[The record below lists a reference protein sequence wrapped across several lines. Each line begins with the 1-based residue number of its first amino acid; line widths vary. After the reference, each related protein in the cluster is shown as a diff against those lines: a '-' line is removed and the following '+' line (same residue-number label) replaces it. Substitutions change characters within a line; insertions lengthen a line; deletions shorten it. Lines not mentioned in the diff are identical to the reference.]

1 MGSYKAY
8 PGSKVLGHSIQ
19 ITLEALELYKDTG
32 NQLLAQAGIQKVKPD
47 EWYDMQ
53 TYCDFLAAIK
63 QKLCPF
69 TLFVAG
75 RNIGMKAELPPIF
88 DTPSK
93 VLSGF
98 DQVFKMGHRGV
109 PANQGWTYTS
119 TGERSAV
126 MVSSTPYPDELQ
138 RGVCDGFI
146 RRFKTGALLVK
157 IDETKPRVD
166 NGGKSVTF
174 IANW

>member
-1 MGSYKAY
+1 MSIYKAE
-8 PGSKVLGHSIQ
+8 PGSKVLGHSIE
-19 ITLEALELYKDTG
+19 ITLNALGLYKDTG
-32 NQLLAQAGIQKVKPD
+32 HQILAQTGIQNVKAD

-53 TYCDFLAAIK
+53 MYCDFLGTLK
-63 QKLCPF
+63 EKVGPS

-75 RNIGMKAELPPIF
+75 RNIGMNAELPPIF
-88 DTPSK
+88 DTPAK
-93 VLSGF
+93 VLASF

-109 PANQGWTYTS
+109 PANQGWAYTS
-119 TGERSAV
+119 TGERSAI
-126 MVSSTPYPDELQ
+126 MVSTSPYPDELQ

-146 RRFKTGALLVK
+146 RRFKTGTLLVK

-174 IANW
+174 IATW